1 MKLFTN
7 RPTAGFTLMETL
19 TAIVIMGILAAIAMP
34 HFTRLLPGIRLSSAA
49 RQIATDLQLA
59 RMRAI
64 SQHANQTVAF
74 NIATATYTFTPGSDT
89 RNLSQLYPGTTIV
102 SKSAGDPTFTTTG
115 TSVAATTITISNN
128 SVTKQVQVNTIGRVS
143 IP

>member
-1 MKLFTN
+1 MKLYGKQGK
-7 RPTAGFTLMETL
+7 AGFSFVETL
-19 TAIVIMGILAAIAMP
+19 TAIFILGILAAIAMP
-34 HFTRLLPGIRLSSAA
+34 HFTRLLPGIRLNSAA

-74 NIATATYTFTPGSDT
+74 NTSTGTYTLGTDT
-89 RNLSQLYPGTTIV
+89 RNLGQLYPGTTITDV
-102 SKSAGDPTFTTTG
+102 SAGNPSFTTTG
-115 TSVAATTITISNN
+115 TANATIITISNN
-128 SVTKQVQVNTIGRVS
+128 SVTKTVQVNALGRVV